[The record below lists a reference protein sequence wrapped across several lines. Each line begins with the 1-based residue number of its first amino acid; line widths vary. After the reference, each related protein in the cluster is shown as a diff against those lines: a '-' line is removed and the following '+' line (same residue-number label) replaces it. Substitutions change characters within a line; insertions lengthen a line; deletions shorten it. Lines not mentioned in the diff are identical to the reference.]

1 MRILVTGATG
11 FIGCHLAQLLAT
23 QGHEVVATG
32 RPENAAELARAER
45 VRHAGILLRTGSL
58 LDKGF
63 AEELLGE
70 CEAVIHLAGA
80 QHEGNVPDAY
90 FRDVNVLG
98 IRMLLDAAVRRGVR
112 RFVYGSTIQIYGS
125 ASQGELDEE
134 SAPRPENIYGV
145 TKLEAERVTAEFS
158 SQIEICVV
166 RISETYGPGDLRL
179 LKLFRAIDRGT
190 FVMIGSGQNLRQ
202 VIYVDDLAKGLIL
215 AAQHP
220 AAVGETFVFAGSEVM
235 TTTVMVRQIA
245 EALGRRPSSKRLPV
259 WPFRAAA
266 AFLEATLRPLEI
278 QPPLTQRRLN
288 FFTKSFHFSTRK
300 STRLLGFVPQVQFA
314 AGAAA
319 TVDWYRDNGDLK
331 KR

>member
-112 RFVYGSTIQIYGS
+112 RSFYGSTIQNYGS

-220 AAVGETFVFAGSEVM
+220 AAVGETFVFAGTEVM

-259 WPFRAAA
+259 WP
-266 AFLEATLRPLEI
+266 
-278 QPPLTQRRLN
+278 
-288 FFTKSFHFSTRK
+288 
-300 STRLLGFVPQVQFA
+300 
-314 AGAAA
+314 
-319 TVDWYRDNGDLK
+319 
-331 KR
+331 